1 MEIERKYLVGEIP
14 YDLSNLAYHDIEQ
27 AYLCT
32 TPVVRIRKQDNDYIL
47 TYKGSGMMAR
57 EEYNLPLNEEA
68 YNHLKE
74 KADGNIISK
83 RRYLIPIEN
92 DLTIELDIFNGFLAP
107 LILAEIEFPTE
118 EAANN
123 FTPLDW
129 FTEDVTFNKKFHN
142 SYLSKVTNE
151 DKDFV

>member
-1 MEIERKYLVGEIP
+1 MEIERKYLVGNIP
-14 YDLSNLAYHDIEQ
+14 YNLSDLKYHDIEQ

-32 TPVVRIRKQDNDYIL
+32 KPVVRIRKQDADYIL

-57 EEYNLPLNEEA
+57 EEYNLPLTEEA
-68 YNHLKE
+68 YEHLKE

-92 DLTIELDIFNGFLAP
+92 DLTIELDVFHGFLAP
-107 LILAEIEFPTE
+107 LILAEVEFPSET
-118 EAANN
+118 AANT
-123 FTPLDW
+123 FIPPSW

-142 SYLSKVTNE
+142 SYLSKVTKE
-151 DKDFV
+151 DKEFV